1 VITPVLSYILVCA
14 ATAYVCTAVKEDE
27 PETLVLATVRLLV
40 VLALGI
46 VAFGAVI
53 QVFTLLAG

>member
-1 VITPVLSYILVCA
+1 MSAILSYLLVCG

-27 PETLVLATVRLLV
+27 PETVAVSTVRLLV
-40 VLALGI
+40 WLALGI